1 MLGPFPRPMF
11 ILKTCTFFLFL
22 LFFFFCFFFFGPRLA
37 FFCSAKKKGGLVVI
51 KKEKKKG
58 PESQKKK
65 KEKKKKRK
73 GMKNQEAA
81 QGYTPLFGMA
91 YNPLSVSAFGYLSLP
106 TLDFDDSH
114 KYTSFM

>member
-1 MLGPFPRPMF
+1 
-11 ILKTCTFFLFL
+11 
-22 LFFFFCFFFFGPRLA
+22 
-37 FFCSAKKKGGLVVI
+37 
-51 KKEKKKG
+51 
-58 PESQKKK
+58 
-65 KEKKKKRK
+65 
-73 GMKNQEAA
+73 MKNQEAA

>member
-1 MLGPFPRPMF
+1 
-11 ILKTCTFFLFL
+11 LFL
-22 LFFFFCFFFFGPRLA
+22 LFWPSFAPLL
-37 FFCSAKKKGGLVVI
+37 KKKGCLVVL
-51 KKEKKKG
+51 KKEKKRG
-58 PESQKKK
+58 PESQKKEKRRK
-65 KEKKKKRK
+65 KEKK
-73 GMKNQEAA
+73 MKNQEAA

>member
-1 MLGPFPRPMF
+1 M
-11 ILKTCTFFLFL
+11 
-22 LFFFFCFFFFGPRLA
+22 
-37 FFCSAKKKGGLVVI
+37 KK
-51 KKEKKKG
+51 
-58 PESQKKK
+58 
-65 KEKKKKRK
+65 
-73 GMKNQEAA
+73 QEAA

>member
-1 MLGPFPRPMF
+1 
-11 ILKTCTFFLFL
+11 L
-22 LFFFFCFFFFGPRLA
+22 LR
-37 FFCSAKKKGGLVVI
+37 SAKKKGGPGSNK
-51 KKEKKKG
+51 KKEKKG
-58 PESQKKK
+58 PESQKK
-65 KEKKKKRK
+65 EKNEKRRK

>member
-1 MLGPFPRPMF
+1 
-11 ILKTCTFFLFL
+11 L
-22 LFFFFCFFFFGPRLA
+22 LRE
-37 FFCSAKKKGGLVVI
+37 KKGCLVVI

-65 KEKKKKRK
+65 KRKKRK

-81 QGYTPLFGMA
+81 QGHTPLFGMA

>member
-1 MLGPFPRPMF
+1 
-11 ILKTCTFFLFL
+11 L
-22 LFFFFCFFFFGPRLA
+22 LRE
-37 FFCSAKKKGGLVVI
+37 KKGGLVVI
-51 KKEKKKG
+51 KKKKKRA

-65 KEKKKKRK
+65 AKKRK
-73 GMKNQEAA
+73 KEKEKMKNQEPNSKVEAH
-81 QGYTPLFGMA
+81 TPLFGMA